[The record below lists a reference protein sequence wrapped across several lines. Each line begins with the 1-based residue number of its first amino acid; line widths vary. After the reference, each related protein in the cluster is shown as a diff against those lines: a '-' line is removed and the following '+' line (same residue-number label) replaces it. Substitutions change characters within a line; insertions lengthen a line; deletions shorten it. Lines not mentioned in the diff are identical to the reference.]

1 MSEQNKAAVRVVFD
15 TFNGG
20 DLDALD
26 EVVAEDAVDHD
37 PYNPY
42 ASEGREGLKQL
53 IADYRESFPDLVVT
67 IDDMIAGGDKVVV
80 RWTASGTQQGE
91 VFGVPGSGRR
101 STVGGI
107 GIDRLEG
114 GRIVE
119 SWAHWDT
126 LGMLQQ
132 LGAIP
137 EAQPAQT

>member
-42 ASEGREGLKQL
+42 ASEGRDGLKQL
-53 IADYRESFPDLVVT
+53 IAGYRESFPDLEVT
-67 IDDMIAGGDKVVV
+67 VEDMIAADDKVVV
-80 RWTASGTQQGE
+80 RWTATGTQQGE
-91 VFGVPGSGRR
+91 VFGVPGSGKR

-119 SWAHWDT
+119 SWAHWDA

-137 EAQPAQT
+137 EAEPAQT

>member
-1 MSEQNKAAVRVVFD
+1 MLEQNKAAVRVVFD
-15 TFNGG
+15 AFNGG

-26 EVVAEDAVDHD
+26 QVVAEDAVDHD

-53 IADYRESFPDLVVT
+53 IADYRESFPDLEVT
-67 IDDMIAGGDKVVV
+67 IEDIIAEGDKVVV

-91 VFGVPGSGRR
+91 VMGTPGSGKRT
-101 STVGGI
+101 SVGGI

-132 LGAIP
+132 IGAIP
-137 EAQPAQT
+137 QPQPARS

>member
-1 MSEQNKAAVRVVFD
+1 MSEQNKAAVRTVFD

-20 DLDALD
+20 DPDALD

-37 PYNPY
+37 PYNPF
-42 ASEGREGLKQL
+42 ASEGREGLKQV
-53 IADYRESFPDLVVT
+53 IAGYRESFPDLEVT
-67 IDDMIAGGDKVVV
+67 IDDMLAEGDKVVV

-91 VFGVPGSGRR
+91 VMGVPGSGKRTTI
-101 STVGGI
+101 SGI

-119 SWAHWDT
+119 SWAHWDA

-132 LGAIP
+132 IGAIP
-137 EAQPAQT
+137 EAQPAQS